1 MKRPVA
7 WSSLFPLCAVLLAA
21 GCNKQ
26 GPVPPHVPIED
37 AAPAGDATG
46 DTAART
52 PAPEP
57 PPLPE
62 AAPNAVAVGSSLG
75 GNGAVQ
81 APKRSYAVSETVYA
95 SVPTAGH
102 APGDTVTVYWTHEDG
117 GVDKD
122 ESKPIPPGAAYVNFS
137 FSGADGMRA
146 GDYNVQAD
154 VNDMPVGLVDFTV
167 E

>member
-1 MKRPVA
+1 MRRPAA
-7 WSSLFPLCAVLLAA
+7 WSLMPICAFLLAT

-26 GPVPPHVPIED
+26 GPEPPHVPSEQ
-37 AAPAGDATG
+37 AAAGSDSIDGPAD
-46 DTAART
+46 R
-52 PAPEP
+52 PPPPEP

-62 AAPNAVAVGSSLG
+62 AAPNEVAVGSALG
-75 GNGAVQ
+75 DNGAVQ
-81 APKRSYAVSETVYA
+81 APKRSYAVSDTVHA

-122 ESKPIPPGAAYVNFS
+122 ESRPIGTGSSYASFS
-137 FSGADGMRA
+137 FSSADGMRA
-146 GDYNVQAD
+146 GDYNVQVD
-154 VNDMPVGLVDFTV
+154 VNDVPVGLVDFTV

>member
-7 WSSLFPLCAVLLAA
+7 WSPLLPLCAALLVA

-26 GPVPPHVPIED
+26 GPEPPHVPIEEDAQAAD
-37 AAPAGDATG
+37 AAS
-46 DTAART
+46 DTRPV

-62 AAPNAVAVGSSLG
+62 ATPNAVAVGSALG
-75 GNGAVQ
+75 SNGAVQ
-81 APKRSYAVSETVYA
+81 APKRSYAVADTVYA

-102 APGDTVTVYWTHEDG
+102 APDDSVTVYWTHEDG
-117 GVDKD
+117 GVDK
-122 ESKPIPPGAAYVNFS
+122 EETKPVPAGAAYVNFS
-137 FSGADGMRA
+137 FSEADGMRA
-146 GDYNVQAD
+146 GDYNVQVD
-154 VNDMPVGLVDFTV
+154 VNDVPVGLVDFTV

>member
-1 MKRPVA
+1 MRRPAA
-7 WSSLFPLCAVLLAA
+7 WSLLPMCAVLLAA

-26 GPVPPHVPIED
+26 GPEPPHVPIEQE
-37 AAPAGDATG
+37 AAGTGSQDGPAVRA
-46 DTAART
+46 

-62 AAPNAVAVGSSLG
+62 AAPNAVAVGSALG
-75 GNGAVQ
+75 ANGAVQ
-81 APKRSYAVSETVYA
+81 SPKRSYAVSDTVYA

-122 ESKPIPPGAAYVNFS
+122 ESKPIAAGTSYVDFS
-137 FSGADGMRA
+137 FSSADGMRA
-146 GDYNVQAD
+146 GAYNVQAD
-154 VNDMPVGLVDFTV
+154 VNDVPVGLVDFRV